1 LRTHERMSLTPN
13 LPQVWRREAP
23 GRPQRSPCTGWRPS
37 CSESCDGN
45 WPEAGHCPSH
55 STIETCWSVL
65 RHKGYSNVTISLLNI
80 IAQLNQARINAQQWR
95 MQQRVEVFQH
105 FEQFFAWKFFSRN
118 KRTCQSSWETLNNK
132 NFSESV
138 AMTIFF
144 QQIVG
149 DNEDD
154 AYKRKHLFV

>member
-1 LRTHERMSLTPN
+1 MVPSRLQNRLTSHASQLRRLRASATSTCEDQINICIHCLKNCTNPVVREKAAKLPKDELKVNRRLRTHERMSLTPN

-65 RHKGYSNVTISLLNI
+65 RHKGYCNVTISLLNI
-80 IAQLNQARINAQQWR
+80 IAQLNQARINAQ
-95 MQQRVEVFQH
+95 
-105 FEQFFAWKFFSRN
+105 
-118 KRTCQSSWETLNNK
+118 
-132 NFSESV
+132 
-138 AMTIFF
+138 
-144 QQIVG
+144 
-149 DNEDD
+149 
-154 AYKRKHLFV
+154 